1 MAVTRRGLI
10 WFLDKPAGMAGVKYK
25 AAAIGNRRYIYVPAG
40 EAGGVN
46 GN

>member
-10 WFLDKPAGMAGVKYK
+10 WFRDKPAGMAGVKYR
-25 AAAIGNRRYIYVPAG
+25 ATAWNRRHIYVPAG
-40 EAGGVN
+40 EAGDVN

>member
-1 MAVTRRGLI
+1 MAVTRRGLVR
-10 WFLDKPAGMAGVKYK
+10 FLDKPAGMAGVKYK
-25 AAAIGNRRYIYVPAG
+25 AAAFENRRSIYVPAG